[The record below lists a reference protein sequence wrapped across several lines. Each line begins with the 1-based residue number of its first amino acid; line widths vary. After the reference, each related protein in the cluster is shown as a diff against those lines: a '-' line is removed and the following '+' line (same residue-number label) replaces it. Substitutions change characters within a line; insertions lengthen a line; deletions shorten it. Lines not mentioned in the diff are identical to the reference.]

1 MRSIITTGLGIFL
14 LMACNQTKND
24 TIRPVK
30 KDLIQAVYAS
40 GKVYPLQLAKINPKV
55 SGYVVQLFVQPGDT
69 VRAGQPLMKIEF
81 QSAQLNIDNA
91 QNNLELT
98 TRNLQENTSLLD
110 AASQERNSA
119 RERYRLDSAN
129 YSRLSN
135 LWQDGIGTRQNLD
148 QANTQQKLSAQNWR
162 KAESNYHNLKDRL
175 QTEYRNAKNNVG
187 LQQINASDYWI
198 RAPFNLRVY
207 NINTELGQYVSPANW
222 TFEVGD
228 PYAFQAE
235 IDIDESDIGWV
246 KPGQTVLMTAD
257 ALPGDTIRGVIER
270 IYPNVI
276 PGNKTSTAIV
286 QMPKG
291 KAYVAGMAIESN
303 ILVQEKKQVLVIP
316 RAYLGPNQEVQLSGK
331 EKRKIKVGIMDLEY
345 VEVLDGL
352 DTNTVLIKPR

>member
-1 MRSIITTGLGIFL
+1 MRSITTAVLSIL
-14 LMACNQTKND
+14 LMTACNQTKSD
-24 TIRPVK
+24 STRPLR

-55 SGYVVQLFVQPGDT
+55 SGYVSQLFVQPGDT

-81 QSAQLNIDNA
+81 QSASLNLDNA
-91 QNNLELT
+91 QNNLELS

-110 AASQERNSA
+110 AANQEKNSA

-129 YSRLSN
+129 YSRLNN

-148 QANTQQKLSAQNWR
+148 QANTQQKLSAQQWR
-162 KAESNYHNLKDRL
+162 KATSNYNNLKDRL

-198 RAPFNLRVY
+198 KAPFNLRVY
-207 NINTELGQYVSPANW
+207 NINTELGQYVSPAQW

-228 PYAFQAE
+228 PHAFQAE

-246 KPGQTVLMTAD
+246 RPGQTVLITAD
-257 ALPGDTIRGVIER
+257 ALPGDTIEGLIER
-270 IYPNVI
+270 IYPSVI
-276 PGNKTSTAIV
+276 PGNKTSTALV

-291 KAYVAGMAIESN
+291 RSYVAGMAIESN
-303 ILVQEKKQVLVIP
+303 IIVQEKKQVLVIP
-316 RAYLGPNQEVQLSGK
+316 RAYLGPNQEVEMQNK
-331 EKRKIKVGIMDLEY
+331 EKRKIVTGIMDMEY
-345 VEVLDGL
+345 VEVLSGI
-352 DTNTVLIKPR
+352 DTNTVLLKPR